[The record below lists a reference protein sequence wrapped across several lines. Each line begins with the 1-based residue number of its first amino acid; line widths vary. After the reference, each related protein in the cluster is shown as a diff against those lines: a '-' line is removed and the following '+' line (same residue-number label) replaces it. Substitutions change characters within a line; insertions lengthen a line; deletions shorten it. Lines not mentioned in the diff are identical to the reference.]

1 MHDSDQQSDSLG
13 PRSLILQLE
22 RSLDHVEA
30 MQSLELQ
37 HLRLAI
43 ERSQLASQEDSP
55 PLDFAMAMN
64 SKRGADIVI
73 RRAA

>member
-1 MHDSDQQSDSLG
+1 MHDSDQQSDSPN

-30 MQSLELQ
+30 LQSLELQ
-37 HLRLAI
+37 RLRLVV
-43 ERSQLASQEDSP
+43 ERSQLGSQEDSSH
-55 PLDFAMAMN
+55 LSAAVAMN
-64 SKRGADIVI
+64 STRSADTVV